1 MLDTAARL
9 FYRYV
14 CKRSSTFT
22 LGIVI
27 SAVFFERA
35 YDEAC
40 EYIFETVNN
49 GRLWK
54 HIKHRYENSMTETRY
69 THGDQPQASTDNKKN
84 R

>member
-1 MLDTAARL
+1 MSLSNHSRSQSFFRRSAMFDTAARL

-22 LGIVI
+22 LAIVI

-40 EYIFETVNN
+40 EYIFETVNT
-49 GRLWK
+49 GVCHYIL
-54 HIKHRYENSMTETRY
+54 
-69 THGDQPQASTDNKKN
+69 
-84 R
+84 

>member
-1 MLDTAARL
+1 MNDLTTCIFHFMYLSIIILDYFSDRAMLDTAARL

-40 EYIFETVNN
+40 EYIFETVNS
-49 GRLWK
+49 GVCCDI
-54 HIKHRYENSMTETRY
+54 HIL
-69 THGDQPQASTDNKKN
+69 
-84 R
+84 